1 MNQNWNTFL
10 NNENVK
16 KEMTKIEK
24 YLNNELYFPELDK
37 IYRFM
42 EINPYKIKVII
53 IGMEPYASSF
63 MENGIEVPEATGRS
77 FEVRSLKLWEQKF
90 KQSSLRNMLKAIYK
104 TYYNQDVTMEKLR
117 EKIINKDF
125 PISQPKIWFDNMEN
139 QGVLFLNA
147 SLTVKKYKAD
157 THTKIWENFMNLLI
171 EYLNEINPDIIWC
184 LFGNKA
190 QERFKNKVKISL
202 CECHPRLSQFVK
214 TDVFFQLK
222 DSVNFVV

>member
-1 MNQNWNTFL
+1 MNSNWNDFL
-10 NNENVK
+10 NRKEVK
-16 KEMTKIEK
+16 KELSNINKFLKTED
-24 YLNNELYFPELDK
+24 YFPEKDK
-37 IYRFM
+37 IFRFL
-42 EINPYKIKVII
+42 EIDPYKIKII
-53 IGMEPYASSF
+53 IVGMEPYNSSF
-63 MENGIEVPEATGRS
+63 IRNGKEYPEATGRS
-77 FEVRSLKLWEQKF
+77 FEVRSLSSWNQKF

-157 THTKIWENFMNLLI
+157 THTEIWENFMNLLI

-202 CECHPRLSQFVK
+202 CECHPRLSQFVN
-214 TDVFFQLK
+214 TDVCFQLK